1 MILVTGSTGLLGSY
15 LLAFLAH
22 KGLKI
27 KALKRANSSIS
38 LAEKIFTLYG
48 PQGSSLH
55 TSVEWTEG
63 DVTDYYSITEALQGI
78 THVYHC
84 AALVSFNPAD
94 ANLMMRIN
102 AEGTANVMNASIAAG
117 VKKVCHVS
125 SVAALG
131 KGAEGI
137 ITEDTWWKTSPKNS
151 SYAISKYSA
160 EREAWRA
167 SEEGLNVVIANPSIV
182 LGAGNWKTDSSSF
195 FGTGYK
201 GMKFYAPGVTGFVD
215 ARDAAQCIIQL
226 MEGPFSAE
234 RFIISGENVPLRELF
249 NKIHDAFGRKRPYIR
264 ADKWMTDVILR
275 AEAVRSFVTGQPPL
289 ITKDTAKSVH
299 NRIYFSN
306 EKIRKALNF
315 TFKQPEETIEEVCK
329 IFLTEKQKGPI

>member
-15 LLAFLAH
+15 LLAFLSH
-22 KGLKI
+22 KGVKI
-27 KALKRANSSIS
+27 KALKRANSSTS

-48 PQGSSLH
+48 PKKSSLQ
-55 TSVEWTEG
+55 TIVEWVEG
-63 DVTDYYSITEALQGI
+63 DVTDYYSLTEALQGV

-94 ANLMMRIN
+94 ANLMMSIN
-102 AEGTANVMNASIAAG
+102 AEGTANLMNASLASG

-167 SEEGLNVVIANPSIV
+167 IEEGLNVVIANPSIV
-182 LGAGNWKTDSSSF
+182 LGAGNWTTDSSSF

-201 GMKFYAPGVTGFVD
+201 GMRFYAPGVTGFVD
-215 ARDAAQCIIQL
+215 ARDAAQCIIKL
-226 MEGPFSAE
+226 MEGPFSGE
-234 RFIISGENVPLRELF
+234 RFIISAENLPLQDLF
-249 NKIHDAFGRKRPYIR
+249 NQIHDNFGKKRPYLK
-264 ADKWMTDVILR
+264 AEKWLTNVILKT
-275 AEAVRSFVTGQPPL
+275 EALRSFITGNPPL
-289 ITKDTAKSVH
+289 ITKDTAKAVH
-299 NRIYFSN
+299 NKIYFSN
-306 EKIRKALNF
+306 EKIKSALNYS
-315 TFKQPEETIEEVCK
+315 FKNPEETIEEICK
-329 IFLTEKQKGPI
+329 IFLSEKQNQLH